1 MAGDADVV
9 IASVDCTQHQ
19 TVCQAAEIKGYP
31 TLKVYHNGNAVE
43 TYSGARA
50 LDDLTGFVLRQR
62 KLLLE
67 ETTA

>member
-1 MAGDADVV
+1 MSDDAEVV

-19 TVCQAAEIKGYP
+19 AVCGAAEIKGYP
-31 TLKVYHNGNAVE
+31 TLKVFHNGNAVE

-50 LDDLTGFVLRQR
+50 LDDLKGFVLGKR
-62 KLLLE
+62 KFLLE